1 MPPSHPGPH
10 PCLPERRQPA
20 GAARRGPSPSAGP
33 SGPQPR
39 RSGASLLCGDRES
52 AGGRGDSHPP
62 LLQTPP
68 HLSMG
73 VTGQGSVWV
82 GLVGGPWHGVGAQ
95 SMPLGGRMPRHPL
108 GLWLCPVFG
117 DPPGIFG
124 DPQECDETDTP
135 MGGVFT
141 TLSMPFL
148 LWGPWLY
155 SQGYSSPT
163 QYFHV

>member
-20 GAARRGPSPSAGP
+20 GPQATRGAARRGPSPSAGP
-33 SGPQPR
+33 SGPRPW
-39 RSGASLLCGDRES
+39 RSGASLPCGDRES

-62 LLQTPP
+62 PP
-68 HLSMG
+68 TDPAPPEHGRHRAGVRVGQACGWSLARCRCSVHATGWADAPDIPSGSACVLS
-73 VTGQGSVWV
+73 
-82 GLVGGPWHGVGAQ
+82 
-95 SMPLGGRMPRHPL
+95 LG
-108 GLWLCPVFG
+108 
-117 DPPGIFG
+117 I
-124 DPQECDETDTP
+124 PQECDESDTP
-135 MGGVFT
+135 MGGLFT